1 MGFHLEEAI
10 KNVVETK
17 LLGTYRLA
25 IVEINNP

>member
-1 MGFHLEEAI
+1 MGFQLEEAI

-25 IVEINNP
+25 IVEINSP